1 MSSLPD
7 PPQLVPKN
15 LPKNIN
21 PSPLISPSGSGTGPE
36 QALEAITLSP
46 SRRARKVHT
55 SPELPCARRTDPA
68 EPHPPTQNSLSPT
81 PNRSKVQPVP
91 NLQSSHWSLSPKSQ
105 QHHPRHH
112 RAAAGPGRSKHWKR
126 STSPLRAQREK
137 SIPPPSFPAR
147 AGPIPRSTTTTTTQT
162 QTQNNNT
169 CHTSYLASQSTYDNE
184 LAKPRLHYGIPRFAH
199 RAADGP
205 VDQAKIHAVVGPH
218 PHHTHHRMGTGI
230 RSGHHR
236 KSTHRE
242 FRGSRVIRAHVRLA
256 LRSGMVSSPSH
267 PLRRHPLGPPIHP
280 SQIARLRT
288 AEPEPAVILVV
299 RLVPESPLIPDS
311 S

>member
-1 MSSLPD
+1 MSSLPTTTAC
-7 PPQLVPKN
+7 PQKLSNIAQDINARQRDRAGASTGSDHP
-15 LPKNIN
+15 LPFAHSAK
-21 PSPLISPSGSGTGPE
+21 SPHLP
-36 QALEAITLSP
+36 
-46 SRRARKVHT
+46 RA
-55 SPELPCARRTDPA
+55 S
-68 EPHPPTQNSLSPT
+68 
-81 PNRSKVQPVP
+81 
-91 NLQSSHWSLSPKSQ
+91 
-105 QHHPRHH
+105 
-112 RAAAGPGRSKHWKR
+112 
-126 STSPLRAQREK
+126 LRAQDRSRGARPRPKTHK
-137 SIPPPSFPAR
+137 SK
-147 AGPIPRSTTTTTTQT
+147 TT
-162 QTQNNNT
+162 NT

-184 LAKPRLHYGIPRFAH
+184 LAKPRLHYGISRFAH

-230 RSGHHR
+230 RSGHHH

-299 RLVPESPLIPDS
+299 RLVPESPLTPDS